1 MNAIGYLNS
10 VCGVASFI
18 NTNLQTNNE
27 PFDVHLVSKRKFY
40 PKNTLKNT
48 TTTCTCTLKASIIA
62 SALLFTAQ
70 QRGDVIIMWPDLGLV
85 VAPRRAYISDCW
97 LSGVPIMDHPPSI
110 SRVFLTLK
118 L

>member
-1 MNAIGYLNS
+1 MNAIGYLNA
-10 VCGVASFI
+10 VCGVASFT

-40 PKNTLKNT
+40 SKNTLKYHDYL
-48 TTTCTCTLKASIIA
+48 CTLKASIIA

-97 LSGVPIMDHPPSI
+97 LSGVPIMDHPPSP

-118 L
+118 F